1 MAVSRD
7 LVCKQLWL
15 CSKAGGRS
23 MRLIDTIPGTMTIS
37 AAMDAGGGGVGA
49 GSLGAG
55 AERRLLHIAQA
66 PVQVQGPNGH
76 TWRYIHSPSCQSTRS
91 IYLG

>member
-1 MAVSRD
+1 
-7 LVCKQLWL
+7 
-15 CSKAGGRS
+15 

-37 AAMDAGGGGVGA
+37 AAMDAGEGGVGA

-76 TWRYIHSPSCQSTRS
+76 TWRYIVPAVNRHALYIWGSFT
-91 IYLG
+91 